1 MVRVIVADDDPT
13 ARKVLTRMLSPEYQ
27 VTSFANG
34 QEALNYFSAKG
45 ADIILTDM
53 KMPKM
58 DGLEL
63 LTKVKAIAPETIV
76 FMITGFSTVNSAVA
90 ALKNGAYDYIPKPF
104 APNDVLI
111 RIKRALK
118 EKTLEEDAS
127 HYQQERRLA
136 IDKYDFVTKHPKVL
150 EIIEMVKKVA
160 LTDSTVLIQGETGV
174 GKELIA
180 RMIHKWSPRRDHAFV
195 PINCS
200 ALSTGVMESEL
211 FGHEKGAFTGAV
223 DKRMGFFELADKG
236 TILLDE
242 IGTTDQQFQV
252 KLLRVLQDKFIYRV
266 GSPTAK
272 YIDARIIAS
281 TNQDLQQEAMANL
294 FRSDL
299 YYRLSVVTINMP
311 PLRERGNDITLLA
324 NFFVK
329 KHKHINPRVE
339 AISSAGLMTLMNY
352 NYPGNVR
359 ELENIIERAMIL
371 ENTSQLTPA
380 SLLMNSISSP
390 SNKLVSQASPLVQ
403 PEESKDEAKFHLK
416 SAEKE
421 YIINILRLCEGKK
434 IATARMLGINKTTL
448 WRKMKKYGLESK

>member
-1 MVRVIVADDDPT
+1 MVRVIVVDDDLT
-13 ARKVLTRMLSPEYQ
+13 ARKVLTRMLSPEYE
-27 VTSFANG
+27 VTSFSNG
-34 QEALNYFSAKG
+34 AEAFSYFTTKG

-58 DGLEL
+58 DGFEL
-63 LTKVKAIAPETIV
+63 LTQVKAIAPETIV

-118 EKTLEEDAS
+118 EKSLEEEAC

-136 IDKYDFVTKHPKVL
+136 IDKYNFVTKHPGTL
-150 EIIEMVKKVA
+150 DIIEMVKKVA
-160 LTDSTVLIQGETGV
+160 HTDSTVLIQGETGV

-180 RMIHKWSPRRDHAFV
+180 RMIHKWSPRREHAFV

-200 ALSTGVMESEL
+200 ALSAGVMESEL

-223 DKRMGFFELADKG
+223 DTRMGFFELADKG

-281 TNQDLQQEAMANL
+281 TNQDLKKEAMTDM

-311 PLRERGNDITLLA
+311 PLRERGDDIILLA
-324 NFFVK
+324 NFFVE
-329 KHKHINPRVE
+329 KHRHINSRVE
-339 AISSAGLMTLMNY
+339 AISSAGLMALMNY
-352 NYPGNVR
+352 DYPGNVR

-371 ENTSQLTPA
+371 ESTSQLTPA
-380 SLLMNSISSP
+380 SLLMNSTSISS
-390 SNKLVSQASPLVQ
+390 SQPAQGVPPLVQ
-403 PEESKDEAKFHLK
+403 PGSAGHGEKFHLK
-416 SAEKE
+416 LAEKE
-421 YIINILRLCEGKK
+421 CILNVLRLCEGKR
-434 IATARMLGINKTTL
+434 IAAAKMLGINKTTL
-448 WRKMKKYGLESK
+448 WRKMKKYGLESN

>member
-1 MVRVIVADDDPT
+1 MVRVIVADDDPM
-13 ARKVLTRMLSPEYQ
+13 ARKVLTRMLSPEYK
-27 VTSFANG
+27 VTSFSNG
-34 QEALNYFSAKG
+34 ADALNYFTTKG
-45 ADIILTDM
+45 ADIILTDI

-58 DGLEL
+58 DGFEL

-76 FMITGFSTVNSAVA
+76 FMITGFSTINSAVT
-90 ALKNGAYDYIPKPF
+90 ALKNGAWDYIPKPF

-118 EKTLEEDAS
+118 EKSLEEDAC
-127 HYQQERRLA
+127 HYKQERRLA
-136 IDKYDFVTKHPKVL
+136 IDKYKFVTQNPRTL
-150 EIIEMVKKVA
+150 AIIAMAKKVA
-160 LTDSTVLIQGETGV
+160 RTDSTILIQGETGV

-180 RMIHKWSPRRDHAFV
+180 QMIHKWSPRREHAFV

-211 FGHEKGAFTGAV
+211 FGHEKGAFTGAM
-223 DKRMGFFELADKG
+223 DTRIGFFELADKG

-272 YIDARIIAS
+272 HVDTRVIAS
-281 TNQDLQQEAMANL
+281 TNQDLKQETLTNS

-311 PLRERGNDITLLA
+311 PLRERGDDIILLA
-324 NFFVK
+324 NFFVE
-329 KHKHINPRVE
+329 KHKHINSRVE
-339 AISSAGLMTLMNY
+339 AISAAGLLEIMNY

-380 SLLMNSISSP
+380 SLLMDSIPLSA
-390 SNKLVSQASPLVQ
+390 NKLAQTALPSAPQKSPNH
-403 PEESKDEAKFHLK
+403 DEKFHLK
-416 SAEKE
+416 LAEKE
-421 YIINILRLCEGKK
+421 CILNVLRLCGGKR
-434 IATARMLGINKTTL
+434 IAAAKMLGINKTTL
-448 WRKMKKYGLESK
+448 WRKMKKYGLELN

>member
-1 MVRVIVADDDPT
+1 MVRVIVVDDDPT
-13 ARKVLTRMLSPEYQ
+13 ARKVLTRMLSPEYE

-34 QEALNYFSAKG
+34 TEALSYFTAKG

-58 DGLEL
+58 DGIEL
-63 LTKVKAIAPETIV
+63 LTQVKAIAPETIV
-76 FMITGFSTVNSAVA
+76 FMITGFSTVNSAVT

-104 APNDVLI
+104 TPNDVLI

-118 EKTLEEDAS
+118 EKSLEEAAC
-127 HYQQERRLA
+127 HYQQERQLE
-136 IDKYDFVTKHPKVL
+136 IDKYNFITKHPKML
-150 EIIEMVKKVA
+150 DILDMVKKVA
-160 LTDSTVLIQGETGV
+160 NTDSTVLIQGETGV

-180 RMIHKWSPRRDHAFV
+180 RMIHKWSPRRKHTFV

-200 ALSTGVMESEL
+200 ALSAGIMESEL

-223 DKRMGFFELADKG
+223 DTRVGFFELADKG

-272 YIDARIIAS
+272 HIDTRIIAS
-281 TNQDLQQEAMANL
+281 TNQDLKKEIMTNS

-299 YYRLSVVTINMP
+299 YYRLSVVTINLP
-311 PLRERGNDITLLA
+311 PLRERGDDITLLA
-324 NFFVK
+324 NSFIEK
-329 KHKHINPRVE
+329 YRHINPRVE
-339 AISSAGLMTLMNY
+339 AISSVGLMALMNY
-352 NYPGNVR
+352 DYPGNVR

-371 ENTSQLTPA
+371 ESSSQLTPA
-380 SLLMNSISSP
+380 SLLMNSIPVPPGKPSQTDLPSTRLSP
-390 SNKLVSQASPLVQ
+390 PNHG
-403 PEESKDEAKFHLK
+403 EKFHLK
-416 SAEKE
+416 LAEKE
-421 YIINILRLCEGKK
+421 CILNVLRLCEGKK
-434 IATARMLGINKTTL
+434 IAAAKMLGINKTTL
-448 WRKMKKYGLESK
+448 WRKMKKYDLESD

>member
-1 MVRVIVADDDPT
+1 MVRVIVVDDDPT
-13 ARKVLTRMLSPEYQ
+13 ARKVLTRMLSPEYK
-27 VTSFANG
+27 VTTFSNG
-34 QEALNYFSAKG
+34 ADAFSYFNTKG
-45 ADIILTDM
+45 TDIILTDM

-63 LTKVKAIAPETIV
+63 LTKVKKISPETIV

-90 ALKNGAYDYIPKPF
+90 SIKNGAYDYIPKPF

-118 EKTLEEDAS
+118 EKTLEEDACL
-127 HYQQERRLA
+127 YQQERRLA
-136 IDKYDFVTKHPKVL
+136 IDKYDFVSKHPNMLK
-150 EIIEMVKKVA
+150 IIDMIKKVA
-160 LTDSTVLIQGETGV
+160 HTDSTVLIQGETGV

-180 RMIHKWSPRRDHAFV
+180 RMIHKWSPRREHAFI

-200 ALSTGVMESEL
+200 ALSAGIMESEL

-272 YIDARIIAS
+272 HIDARIIAS
-281 TNQDLQQEAMANL
+281 TNQDLKKEAMTDL

-299 YYRLSVVTINMP
+299 YYRLSVVTINIP
-311 PLRERGNDITLLA
+311 PLRERGDDITLLA

-329 KHKHINPRVE
+329 KHKHINPHVE
-339 AISSAGLMTLMNY
+339 AISSAGLMALMNY
-352 NYPGNVR
+352 DYPGNVR

-371 ENTSQLTPA
+371 ESTRQLTPA
-380 SLLMNSISSP
+380 SLLMNPISIP
-390 SNKLVSQASPLVQ
+390 SNKPAQTPSLTEQ
-403 PEESKDEAKFHLK
+403 PKELKTMVKKD
-416 SAEKE
+416 S
-421 YIINILRLCEGKK
+421 I
-434 IATARMLGINKTTL
+434 
-448 WRKMKKYGLESK
+448 